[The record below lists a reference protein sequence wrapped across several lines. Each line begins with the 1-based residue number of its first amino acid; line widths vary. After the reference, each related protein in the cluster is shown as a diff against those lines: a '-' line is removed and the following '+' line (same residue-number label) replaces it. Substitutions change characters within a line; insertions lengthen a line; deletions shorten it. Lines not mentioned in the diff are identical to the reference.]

1 MAKGWCTVLERPSTR
16 ASRSLAI
23 KRSEKGEML
32 VSGLPYLSAVDD
44 VTLMLRDGDLMGS
57 FVVEGINAETL
68 DSFHTF
74 ELCNAFSRFI
84 AQQRNDI
91 AYYVHR
97 ISVETRPTM
106 PPVYGHPFTEE
117 IDRRWQGYL
126 QTVGLRDRVTVVTL
140 VIRPPRKTAKFLSLF
155 GGRDVHSRH
164 EVEARALRLDQM
176 INNCMVGVGEARPSR
191 LTVSDGRWLGLLRT
205 LIDGSG
211 GSLIPGTKFL
221 PVADLLA
228 SSQITFQG
236 PIFECEGTDPGRRR
250 FGTIVSVKDYPAETY
265 PGILD
270 RLNLPYDT
278 VVTQSFTPIDPIS
291 AQGKIARVR
300 KQMRAAE
307 DAAIS
312 LMAQLE
318 EAEDDVASGRV
329 IFGDHHCSVA
339 VFCDS
344 LKELDGAMAYVTHAM
359 QDAGSAIVR
368 ENFSSRVVY
377 FAQHPGNFAYRTRPA
392 MISSQN
398 FAQLCAMH
406 GQSKGSPPDKCP
418 WGDAV
423 TIFPTARGETFRF
436 NFHLPGK
443 RGQRTVGHTLV
454 LGQTGSGKTLG
465 TAFLISQAQRLGAR
479 TIVFDKD
486 NGFEMAVRAMG
497 GRYSAVRMGD
507 ETGFNPMRAEADN
520 RGAAWLTDWLAALA
534 EYDGGKLNPVQ
545 IQALS
550 DAVQANTTADPR
562 LQNLEQFRSQLRA
575 TDDDGDLYN
584 RLGRWDETGQFGWLF
599 GGKGLDPLAFDNP
612 LTAFDLTEVFD
623 SNVVRTAWLSY
634 VFRRVERLVEDEH
647 PTLLVL
653 DEAWKLLDDPYFE
666 ARLKDWMLTMRKKNV
681 AVVLL
686 TQRVSH
692 ITNSAAGDAILES
705 AVTRLVYTSSFNTAA
720 ELAPLNL
727 TPTESAFL
735 QMSNVDNHLVLLK
748 SGSDSVVLD
757 FDLVAIGKG
766 IDVLG
771 GGRGEK
777 AIEGWR
783 DRPDF
788 QMEMLQ

>member
-1 MAKGWCTVLERPSTR
+1 VLEAPSTHATRSFANKR
-16 ASRSLAI
+16 AGR
-23 KRSEKGEML
+23 GEML
-32 VSGLPYLSAVDD
+32 VSGLPYVSMIDD
-44 VTLMLRDGDLMGS
+44 KTLMLRDGDLMGS
-57 FVVEGINAETL
+57 FIVEGINADTV
-68 DSFHTF
+68 DHRHTA
-74 ELCNAFSRFI
+74 ELSNAFSRFI
-84 AQQRNDI
+84 AQQRGNI
-91 AYYVHR
+91 AYYIHR
-97 ISVETRPTM
+97 ISVETKPSL
-106 PPVYGHPFTEE
+106 PPVKGDPFNEE
-117 IDRRWQGYL
+117 IDRRWQHYL
-126 QTVGLRDRVTVVTL
+126 QSVGMRDRVTVVTV
-140 VIRPPRKTAKFLSLF
+140 VIRPPRRITKFLAMF
-155 GGRDVHSRH
+155 GGRDVHSRQ
-164 EVEARALRLDQM
+164 EVLARALRLDQLL
-176 INNCMVGVGEARPSR
+176 NTCMVGVNEARPTR

-205 LIDGSG
+205 LIDGSSG
-211 GSLIPGTKFL
+211 RVVPGTKFM
-221 PVADLLA
+221 PIADLLTT
-228 SSQITFQG
+228 SQVTFHG
-236 PIFECEGTDPGRRR
+236 STFECEGPDLSQRR
-250 FGTIVSVKDYPAETY
+250 FGTIISVKDYPNETY

-291 AQGKIARVR
+291 AQGKISRVR

-312 LMAQLE
+312 LMVQLE

-329 IFGDHHCSVA
+329 VFGEHHCSIALFCQSARDLEDA
-339 VFCDS
+339 V
-344 LKELDGAMAYVTHAM
+344 AYVTRAM
-359 QDAGSAIVR
+359 QDAGASIVR
-368 ENFSSRVVY
+368 EKFSARAVY
-377 FAQHPGNFAYRTRPA
+377 FAQHPGNFAYRTRPS
-392 MISSQN
+392 MISSLN
-398 FAQLCAMH
+398 FSQLCAMH
-406 GQSKGSPPDKCP
+406 GLSKGNPPEKCP
-418 WGDAV
+418 WGEAI
-423 TIFPTARGETFRF
+423 TIIPTARGETFRF

-443 RGQRTVGHTLV
+443 PGQRTVGHTLV

-465 TAFLISQAQRLGAR
+465 TAFLVSQARRLDVR
-479 TIVFDKD
+479 TILFDKD

-497 GRYSAVRMGD
+497 GRYSAVRMGH
-507 ETGFNPMRAEADN
+507 ETDFNPMRAEADT
-520 RGAAWLTDWLAALA
+520 RGAAWLTDWLTALV
-534 EYDGGKLNPVQ
+534 EHEGNRLSPLQ

-562 LQNLEQFRSQLRA
+562 LQNFEQFRSQLRA

-599 GGKGLDPLAFDNP
+599 GGKDVDPLAFNNR
-612 LTAFDLTEVFD
+612 LTAFDLSEIFD
-623 SNVVRTAWLSY
+623 NDIIRTAWLSY

-705 AVTRLVYTSSFNTAA
+705 AVTRLVYPSAFNTEL

-727 TPTESAFL
+727 SPTESTFL

-748 SGSDSVVLD
+748 SGSDSVMLD
-757 FDLVAIGKG
+757 FDLTALGG
-766 IDVLG
+766 GLDVLG

-777 AIEGWR
+777 GPQGWR
-783 DRPDF
+783 ERPDF
-788 QMEMLQ
+788 QMEMLR

>member
-1 MAKGWCTVLERPSTR
+1 MLEAPATR
-16 ASRSLAI
+16 AIRSIAS
-23 KRSEKGEML
+23 KHANTGELL
-32 VSGLPYLSAVDD
+32 VSGLPYLSVVDD

-57 FVVEGINAETL
+57 FVVEGINADTV
-68 DSFHTF
+68 DSRYTA

-84 AQQRNDI
+84 AQQRNDV

-97 ISVETRPTM
+97 ISVETRPAM
-106 PPVYGHPFTEE
+106 PPVVGHPFNEE
-117 IDRRWQGYL
+117 IDRRWQEYL
-126 QTVGLRDRVTVVTL
+126 QMVGLRDRVTVVTL
-140 VIRPPRKTAKFLSLF
+140 VIRPPRKITKFLSLF
-155 GGRDVHSRH
+155 GGKDVHSRH
-164 EVEARALRLDQM
+164 EVTARALRLDQM
-176 INNCMVGVGEARPSR
+176 INTCMAGISEARPHR

-205 LIDGSG
+205 LVDGSG
-211 GSLIPGTKFL
+211 GSLVPGGKFL

-228 SSQITFQG
+228 GSQITFRG
-236 PIFECEGTDPGRRR
+236 RVFECEGTDPGRRR
-250 FGTIVSVKDYPAETY
+250 YGTIISVKDYPTETY

-339 VFCDS
+339 VFCES
-344 LKELDGAMAYVTHAM
+344 LKELDGAMAYVTRAM

-368 ENFSSRVVY
+368 ENFAARAVY

-392 MISSQN
+392 MISSHN

-406 GQSKGSPPDKCP
+406 GQSKGSPPEKCP

-423 TIFPTARGETFRF
+423 TIIPTARGETYRF

-443 RGQRTVGHTLV
+443 PGQRTVGHTLV

-479 TIVFDKD
+479 TILFDKD

-497 GRYSAVRMGD
+497 GRYSAVRMGE
-507 ETGFNPMRAEADN
+507 ETGFNPMRAEADS
-520 RGAAWLTDWLAALA
+520 RGAAWLTDWLTALA
-534 EYDGGKLNPVQ
+534 ENDGGRLNPVQ

-562 LQNLEQFRSQLRA
+562 LQNFEQFRSQLRA
-575 TDDDGDLYN
+575 TDDEGDLYN

-599 GGKGLDPLAFDNP
+599 GGKSLDPLAFDNR
-612 LTAFDLTEVFD
+612 LTAFDLTEIFD
-623 SNVVRTAWLSY
+623 NDIVRTAWLSY

-666 ARLKDWMLTMRKKNV
+666 SRLKDWMLTMRKKNV

-692 ITNSAAGDAILES
+692 IKNSAAGDAILES
-705 AVTRLVYTSSFNTAA
+705 AVTRLVYPSSFNTED
-720 ELAPLNL
+720 ELAPLHL

-735 QMSNVDNHLVLLK
+735 QMSNVDNHLVLFK

-757 FDLVAIGKG
+757 LDLAGIGKG
-766 IDVLG
+766 IEVLG

-777 AIEGWR
+777 APVGWR
-783 DRPDF
+783 DQPDF
-788 QMEMLQ
+788 QMEMLR